1 MMLLAQNF
9 DAASPVTQINQGHA
23 CDLGRGLQVKNKIR
37 SLHSTHYLK
46 ILQCNINGLTSPAT
60 RIKLDQLLE
69 IALKQD
75 VKVIAVQETK
85 LKESTALKVKGLNI
99 FRVDRKSKSGGGL
112 AFFVRDINYQRIEY
126 PTDWSDLEV
135 QGIRIQWRGKP
146 LDIINVYHPPN
157 HKPLPTALSNLLN
170 KTSIIVGDLNAKHP
184 SLGCSCS
191 NARGEELLQLL
202 NDTESMI
209 LNDGTHTFTSYSYN
223 TSAALDI
230 AISSSELFPQCSWR
244 VLDTIGSDHFPVLI
258 CFKRRQKGY
267 IPLFTHNASSLK
279 PLLDRRKQLLESFNE
294 TNYLN
299 DSQGGLRT
307 ENNQINAK
315 IRKSYAQLKRSRWRE
330 LWKNLDS
337 RTTNSKLWRIV
348 KKINKEQEQCEESN
362 SVIDTNGQVFPDD
375 KAAAN
380 GLAVYYQETSKL
392 VFTSED
398 KSVMKRAKNIIHDC
412 RTSDVGDPG
421 LSRDFSLQEL
431 LLAMAF
437 LDMTKSPG
445 PDGVFGRML
454 ENLGHRG
461 KLRLLDIIN
470 LSWKIGRLSAEWKR
484 ATIIPIKKA
493 GKNNW
498 APKDFRPIAL
508 TSTTCKIME
517 KIILIRIQYFLDSKN
532 LIPGEQYGYRRGHS
546 TVDQIISFCQSIRD
560 AQNFKP
566 THHTMAAL
574 LDLTKAFDRVWK
586 HKLLIKL
593 HDTFNIRGNT
603 LAWISDFLHHRSIR
617 VNFNN
622 TFSDHVV
629 LGQGVP
635 QGSVLSPTLFSLY
648 LAGIKG

>member
-1 MMLLAQNF
+1 MMLLTQNF
-9 DAASPVTQINQGHA
+9 DAASPVMQINQGRA
-23 CDLGRGLQVKNKIR
+23 CDLGRGLQVK
-37 SLHSTHYLK
+37 T
-46 ILQCNINGLTSPAT
+46 T

-85 LKESTALKVKGLNI
+85 LKESTSLKVKGFNI

-112 AFFVRDINYQRIEY
+112 AFFVRDINYQKIEY

-157 HKPLPTALSNLLN
+157 HKPLPPALSNLLN
-170 KTSIIVGDLNAKHP
+170 KNSIIV
-184 SLGCSCS
+184 
-191 NARGEELLQLL
+191 
-202 NDTESMI
+202 
-209 LNDGTHTFTSYSYN
+209 
-223 TSAALDI
+223 
-230 AISSSELFPQCSWR
+230 
-244 VLDTIGSDHFPVLI
+244 
-258 CFKRRQKGY
+258 
-267 IPLFTHNASSLK
+267 
-279 PLLDRRKQLLESFNE
+279 DRRKQLLESFNE
-294 TNYLN
+294 NNSLN

-307 ENNQINAK
+307 EINQINAK
-315 IRKSYAQLKRSRWRE
+315 IRKSYAQLKRSRWRK
-330 LWKNLDS
+330 LCKNLDS

-398 KSVMKRAKNIIHDC
+398 KSVMKRAKNIIHGC
-412 RTSDVGDPG
+412 RTSDVGDQG
-421 LSRDFSLQEL
+421 LSRDFSQQEL

-437 LDMTKSPG
+437 SDLTKSPG

-470 LSWKIGRLSAEWKR
+470 LSWKIGRLPADWKR
-484 ATIIPIKKA
+484 AIIIPIKKA

-498 APKDFRPIAL
+498 SPKDFRPIAL

-517 KIILIRIQYFLDSKN
+517 KMILIRI
-532 LIPGEQYGYRRGHS
+532 
-546 TVDQIISFCQSIRD
+546 
-560 AQNFKP
+560 
-566 THHTMAAL
+566 
-574 LDLTKAFDRVWK
+574 
-586 HKLLIKL
+586 
-593 HDTFNIRGNT
+593 
-603 LAWISDFLHHRSIR
+603 
-617 VNFNN
+617 
-622 TFSDHVV
+622 
-629 LGQGVP
+629 
-635 QGSVLSPTLFSLY
+635 
-648 LAGIKG
+648 

>member
-1 MMLLAQNF
+1 MDPLSTYQQLLTERKRKTQITLDAFLIKRQQIGNTENTDKISSRWCSCLDGAVRLARTIDLEGYTGGSLLLVGSPKQGTPPRAKTEFYLHGAQISMINRSCLLPLPMMLLTQNF
-9 DAASPVTQINQGHA
+9 DAASPVTQINQGRA
-23 CDLGRGLQVKNKIR
+23 CDLGRGLQVKSKIR
-37 SLHSTHYLK
+37 SPHSTHNLK

-85 LKESTALKVKGLNI
+85 LKESTSLKVKGFNI

-112 AFFVRDINYQRIEY
+112 AFFVRDINYQKIEY
-126 PTDWSDLEV
+126 PTDWSDLE
-135 QGIRIQWRGKP
+135 
-146 LDIINVYHPPN
+146 
-157 HKPLPTALSNLLN
+157 PLPPALSNLLN
-170 KTSIIVGDLNAKHP
+170 KNSIIVGDLNAKHP
-184 SLGCSCS
+184 SWGCSCS

-202 NDTESMI
+202 DDTESMI

-230 AISSSELFPQCSWR
+230 AITSSELFPQCSWR

-258 CFKRRQKGY
+258 CFKRRQKVQIKQNNFWNFKKANWDSYMDSVDQNLTSTPFTNDLEENWTNFKNIILDNAKLYIPRGNVKGY

-294 TNYLN
+294 NNSLN

-307 ENNQINAK
+307 EINQINAK

-330 LWKNLDS
+330 LCKNLDS

-398 KSVMKRAKNIIHDC
+398 KSVMKRAKNIIHGC
-412 RTSDVGDPG
+412 RTSDVGDQG
-421 LSRDFSLQEL
+421 LSRDFSQQEL

-437 LDMTKSPG
+437 
-445 PDGVFGRML
+445 
-454 ENLGHRG
+454 
-461 KLRLLDIIN
+461 
-470 LSWKIGRLSAEWKR
+470 
-484 ATIIPIKKA
+484 
-493 GKNNW
+493 
-498 APKDFRPIAL
+498 
-508 TSTTCKIME
+508 
-517 KIILIRIQYFLDSKN
+517 
-532 LIPGEQYGYRRGHS
+532 
-546 TVDQIISFCQSIRD
+546 
-560 AQNFKP
+560 
-566 THHTMAAL
+566 
-574 LDLTKAFDRVWK
+574 
-586 HKLLIKL
+586 
-593 HDTFNIRGNT
+593 
-603 LAWISDFLHHRSIR
+603 WI
-617 VNFNN
+617 
-622 TFSDHVV
+622 
-629 LGQGVP
+629 
-635 QGSVLSPTLFSLY
+635 
-648 LAGIKG
+648 